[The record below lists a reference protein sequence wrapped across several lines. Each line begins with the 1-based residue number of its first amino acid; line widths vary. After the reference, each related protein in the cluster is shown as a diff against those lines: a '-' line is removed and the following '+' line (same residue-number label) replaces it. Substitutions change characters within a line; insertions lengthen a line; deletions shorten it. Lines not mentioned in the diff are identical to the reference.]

1 MLRLLL
7 QVTWREEEGVNER
20 TIEEGVLES
29 DLWSVLEEE
38 LEGVK
43 LEVRRAARRL
53 ARGQGA
59 EGQGGPFPVL
69 H

>member
-1 MLRLLL
+1 M
-7 QVTWREEEGVNER
+7 
-20 TIEEGVLES
+20 LES

-59 EGQGGPFPVL
+59 EG
-69 H
+69 